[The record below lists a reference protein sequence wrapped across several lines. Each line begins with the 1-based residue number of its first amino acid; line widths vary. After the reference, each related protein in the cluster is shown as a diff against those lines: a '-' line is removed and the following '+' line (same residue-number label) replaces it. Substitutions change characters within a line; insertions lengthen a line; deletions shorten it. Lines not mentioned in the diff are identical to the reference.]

1 MSLSIS
7 SQSHGDM
14 RSLAIALAGASVA
27 AVGTMLVPLS
37 MLEGLAGST
46 GLSELLP
53 AARAPLGDTARALI
67 AFGAGA
73 VTLAGSLTLLLKHE
87 PKAIQVAATA
97 AAQADRERPA
107 LAAVLTALHA
117 KMPWNKGDDDIR
129 ELADVPR
136 LRNGPRLRNADVH
149 PDAPARRPLCAS
161 QDLPTLELSQPEFS
175 PEVELPS
182 VNDVQTRVVAETS
195 LRSACVQ
202 ASLAEMVAQLEA
214 AVAQR
219 HVKLAELEAVAARIV
234 AGRSLPDPTP
244 EAAAPMT
251 PAFAPEISAA
261 PFVRRPF
268 VEAVPSVPSQ
278 DNEVDSALAAALAT
292 LQRMNVAGG

>member
-7 SQSHGDM
+7 TQSHSSGDM
-14 RSLAIALAGASVA
+14 RALAIALAGASVA

-53 AARAPLGDTARALI
+53 AARAPLGDIARALL

-73 VTLAGSLTLLLKHE
+73 VTLAGMLILLLRPE

-97 AAQADRERPA
+97 AAQEDGERLA
-107 LAAVLTALHA
+107 FAAVLTALRA

-129 ELADVPR
+129 ELADLPR
-136 LRNGPRLRNADVH
+136 LRNGDVH

-175 PEVELPS
+175 PEVEPPP

-214 AVAQR
+214 AVTQR
-219 HVKLAELEAVAARIV
+219 HIKLAELEAVAARIV
-234 AGRSLPDPTP
+234 AGRPLPDPTN
-244 EAAAPMT
+244 EAAARMT
-251 PAFAPEISAA
+251 PAFLPDVSAA
-261 PFVRRPF
+261 PFVRRP
-268 VEAVPSVPSQ
+268 VLEAVPSVPRQ
-278 DNEVDSALAAALAT
+278 DNEVDAALSAALAT
-292 LQRMNVAGG
+292 LQRMNAAGG

>member
-1 MSLSIS
+1 
-7 SQSHGDM
+7 M
-14 RSLAIALAGASVA
+14 RALAIALAGASVA

-46 GLSELLP
+46 GISELLP
-53 AARAPLGDTARALI
+53 AARAPLGDIARALL

-73 VTLAGSLTLLLKHE
+73 VTLAGMLILLLRPE

-97 AAQADRERPA
+97 AAQEDGERLA
-107 LAAVLTALHA
+107 FAAVLTAVRA

-129 ELADVPR
+129 ELADLPR
-136 LRNGPRLRNADVH
+136 LRNGDVH

-175 PEVELPS
+175 PEVEPPP

-251 PAFAPEISAA
+251 LAFPPDVSAA
-261 PFVRRPF
+261 PFVRWP
-268 VEAVPSVPSQ
+268 VLEAVPSVPRQ
-278 DNEVDSALAAALAT
+278 DNEVDAALSAALAT
-292 LQRMNVAGG
+292 LQRMSAAGG

>member
-7 SQSHGDM
+7 TQSHSSCDM
-14 RSLAIALAGASVA
+14 RALAIALAGASVA

-53 AARAPLGDTARALI
+53 AARAPLGDIARALL

-73 VTLAGSLTLLLKHE
+73 VTLAGMLILLLRPE

-97 AAQADRERPA
+97 AAQEDGERLA
-107 LAAVLTALHA
+107 FAAVRA

-129 ELADVPR
+129 ELADLPR
-136 LRNGPRLRNADVH
+136 LRNGDVH

-175 PEVELPS
+175 PEVEPPP
-182 VNDVQTRVVAETS
+182 VNDVQTRVAAETS

-251 PAFAPEISAA
+251 LAFPPDVSAA
-261 PFVRRPF
+261 PFVRRP
-268 VEAVPSVPSQ
+268 VLEAVPSVPRQ
-278 DNEVDSALAAALAT
+278 DNEVDAALSAALAT
-292 LQRMNVAGG
+292 LQRMSAAGG

>member
-7 SQSHGDM
+7 TQSHSSCDM
-14 RSLAIALAGASVA
+14 RALAIALAGASVA

-53 AARAPLGDTARALI
+53 AARAPLGDIARALL

-73 VTLAGSLTLLLKHE
+73 VTLAGMLILLLRPE

-97 AAQADRERPA
+97 AAQEDGERLA
-107 LAAVLTALHA
+107 FAAVRA

-129 ELADVPR
+129 ELADLPR
-136 LRNGPRLRNADVH
+136 LRNGDVH

-175 PEVELPS
+175 PEVEPPP

-251 PAFAPEISAA
+251 LAFPPDVSAA
-261 PFVRRPF
+261 PFVRRP
-268 VEAVPSVPSQ
+268 VLEAVPSVPRQ
-278 DNEVDSALAAALAT
+278 DNEVDAALSAALAT
-292 LQRMNVAGG
+292 LQRMSAAGG